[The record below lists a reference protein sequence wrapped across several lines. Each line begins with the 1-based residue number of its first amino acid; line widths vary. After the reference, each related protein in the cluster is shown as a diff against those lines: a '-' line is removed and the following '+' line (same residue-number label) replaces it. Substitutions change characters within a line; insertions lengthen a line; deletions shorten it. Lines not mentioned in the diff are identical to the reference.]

1 MYELTEEQR
10 MVQQAI
16 RKIVSKEV
24 EPKIGETDKIGD
36 FPFDV
41 AKMLIDHGFHLLPLP
56 EEYGGYDSVLMNCLG
71 IEELSGKTARK
82 PVKLNAQQRE
92 LISKMQ
98 LKMPKMIM

>member
-16 RKIVSKEV
+16 RRIVSKEI
-24 EPKIGETDKIGD
+24 EPKIGEIDKIGD

-56 EEYGGYDSVLMNCLG
+56 KEYGGYDSVLMNCLG
-71 IEELSGKTARK
+71 IEELSKASIVVGYIYVRGA
-82 PVKLNAQQRE
+82 VIGSE
-92 LISKMQ
+92 L
-98 LKMPKMIM
+98 L